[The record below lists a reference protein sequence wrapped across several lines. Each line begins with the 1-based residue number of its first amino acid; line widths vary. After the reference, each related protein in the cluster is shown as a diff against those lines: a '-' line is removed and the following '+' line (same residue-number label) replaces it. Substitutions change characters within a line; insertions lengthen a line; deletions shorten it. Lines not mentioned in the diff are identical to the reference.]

1 MSQKDKC
8 KVPYAR
14 YSEMCMI
21 HFFPSFSLKKRMTE
35 KHSMVFQVVGWMV
48 WVIAPFM
55 MNEEETF

>member
-1 MSQKDKC
+1 M
-8 KVPYAR
+8 
-14 YSEMCMI
+14 
-21 HFFPSFSLKKRMTE
+21 KRMTE